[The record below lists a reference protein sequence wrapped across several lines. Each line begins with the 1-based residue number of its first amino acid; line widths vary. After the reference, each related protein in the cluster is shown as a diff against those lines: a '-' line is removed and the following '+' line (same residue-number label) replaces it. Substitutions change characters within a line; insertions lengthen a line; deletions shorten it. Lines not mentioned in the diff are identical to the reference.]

1 MDKVEKARQL
11 TIRLKDKSPEEVLMF
26 AIDHFGQ
33 KITFAS
39 SLGAED
45 QVITDMLSKIKR
57 NITIFTLDTGRMFP
71 ETYDILEKTCN
82 YYNIRIKVYFPD
94 YKKVEEMV
102 EEKGINLFYRSVENR
117 QRCCFLRKKEPLKRA
132 FQGMDAWICGLRKEQ
147 SVTRIN
153 NKVVE
158 WDEQNG
164 LFKINPLIDW
174 SEQELWDYIRQHKV
188 PYNELHDKGFPSI
201 GCQPC
206 TRAVKP
212 GEDVRAGRWWW
223 EEPEKKECGLHNRP
237 SKK

>member
-82 YYNIRIKVYFPD
+82 HYNIRIKVYFPD

-164 LFKINPLIDW
+164 LFKINPVIDW

>member
-164 LFKINPLIDW
+164 LFKINPVIDW